1 MSKWEKIRLEEACI
15 LNMGQ
20 SPDSASYN
28 EEGEGLPFYQGNADF
43 GDLHP
48 KARYYCSKPA
58 KIAHENDVLISVRAP
73 IGAVNIATEECCIGR
88 GLAALTPLHHLDY
101 KYLYYV
107 IKNKNVELNLKG
119 TGSTFTAI
127 NRKSLAETMINFPPL
142 EEQKRIADILDKA
155 GNLIDLRKQQLE
167 KMDLL
172 IKSKFID
179 VFGDPIANPKGWKVE
194 KLEKHISVIGGYA
207 FKSNGFS
214 KQGVPVLRI
223 GNINSGFFKSTN
235 LVFWNEDQTLAR
247 YMLKPGDMIIS
258 LTGTVGKDDY
268 GNICILGNDYSKYY
282 LNQRNAKLELKN
294 TIDKRYLSNILKM
307 QKIKSKLTD
316 ISRGV
321 RQANIANADILNLSI
336 PIPPVELQN
345 QFAAFVEQ
353 VEKQK
358 VVMQQSLEKME
369 MNYKALMQEYFG

>member
-155 GNLIDLRKQQLE
+155 SNLIDLRKQQLE

-179 VFGDPIANPKGWKVE
+179 MFGDPVTNPKEWEVK
-194 KLEKHISVIGGYA
+194 KIGELTNVFTGA
-207 FKSNGFS
+207 TPNKS
-214 KQGVPVLRI
+214 I
-223 GNINSGFFKSTN
+223 DEYYCGNIPWVKTGEISKEYIWEAEERITKKALKETNCKIFPINTIMVAMYGQGKTRGQAGLLKIEASTN
-235 LVFWNEDQTLAR
+235 QACAAIVPNESYCTEYLFKLIQLSYETLR
-247 YMLKPGDMIIS
+247 S
-258 LTGTVGKDDY
+258 LGRG
-268 GNICILGNDYSKYY
+268 GNQPN
-282 LNQRNAKLELKN
+282 
-294 TIDKRYLSNILKM
+294 
-307 QKIKSKLTD
+307 
-316 ISRGV
+316 
-321 RQANIANADILNLSI
+321 LNLSMI
-336 PIPPVELQN
+336 KEFLVMCPPVELQN
-345 QFAAFVEQ
+345 QFAEFVEQ

-358 VVMQQSLEKME
+358 AVMQQSLEKME
-369 MNYKALMQEYFG
+369 TNYKALMQEYFG

>member
-1 MSKWEKIRLEEACI
+1 M
-15 LNMGQ
+15 
-20 SPDSASYN
+20 
-28 EEGEGLPFYQGNADF
+28 
-43 GDLHP
+43 
-48 KARYYCSKPA
+48 
-58 KIAHENDVLISVRAP
+58 
-73 IGAVNIATEECCIGR
+73 
-88 GLAALTPLHHLDY
+88 
-101 KYLYYV
+101 
-107 IKNKNVELNLKG
+107 
-119 TGSTFTAI
+119 
-127 NRKSLAETMINFPPL
+127 
-142 EEQKRIADILDKA
+142 
-155 GNLIDLRKQQLE
+155 
-167 KMDLL
+167 
-172 IKSKFID
+172 
-179 VFGDPIANPKGWKVE
+179 
-194 KLEKHISVIGGYA
+194 
-207 FKSNGFS
+207 
-214 KQGVPVLRI
+214 RI